1 MWALPP
7 PPPPGT
13 ENPGARAA
21 QEPVGTVLRSPL
33 GGQPGGLALRQVR
46 PPGAHRASPRRGPPP
61 LAPGRPRR
69 PGATF
74 RPWKSAA
81 CWGNLDRCCS
91 PRFPVD
97 MQRAQQASRSGEE
110 MSYVRKTKEI
120 NTGGVCL
127 QSSCPSL
134 AGGSSE
140 GSSAPAGHWAASP
153 WPAPAS
159 SPGLGRPE
167 RGPGSAHAVLAAS
180 EPFRR
185 PLLRWQCPPPPSLSG
200 EPLLNPQVPAG
211 LPASDLARPQRW
223 LLLFHPS
230 PWKHPRSGHLV
241 ALRGCGSRVV
251 IAPVSPHGSLRQV
264 LLLNPVVST
273 GPSRGPGAE
282 ASWRLDGG
290 RQKWK
295 DGKKAAGRRKEKI
308 WISSGYLQ
316 IPNAS

>member
-159 SPGLGRPE
+159 SPGLGLGRPE
-167 RGPGSAHAVLAAS
+167 RGAWLRTRGAGSFRAFPEAAPPWAVPSPTFSVWRTSTQPSGAS
-180 EPFRR
+180 RAPRLRPRQAPAVAPPLPPFT
-185 PLLRWQCPPPPSLSG
+185 LETS
-200 EPLLNPQVPAG
+200 
-211 LPASDLARPQRW
+211 PQR
-223 LLLFHPS
+223 PS
-230 PWKHPRSGHLV
+230 CCATWVWK
-241 ALRGCGSRVV
+241 
-251 IAPVSPHGSLRQV
+251 
-264 LLLNPVVST
+264 
-273 GPSRGPGAE
+273 PSRHCTCLPPREPSAGAPPQPCRIHRAKQRAWCRSILE
-282 ASWRLDGG
+282 ARWGETEVEG
-290 RQKWK
+290 RKES
-295 DGKKAAGRRKEKI
+295 RRKKKGENMDFFRI
-308 WISSGYLQ
+308 FAN
-316 IPNAS
+316 P